1 MPVAWNMAR
10 LLCNSWIWW
19 CWWWWWWQ
27 MRAWCPHALPRQLPS
42 RICHGSRCDGRDV
55 PHRHSGPPFFFF
67 VLLFFCQSKCATT
80 NVAAAAASLVCC
92 CRRRRRRRRRR
103 NSSSRRR
110 RLASL
115 GAKEKGCEE
124 VSDRIFR
131 RRGNAQ
137 AMFAEGGGYCEARRE
152 RKTRRRT
159 SREH

>member
-1 MPVAWNMAR
+1 LR
-10 LLCNSWIWW
+10 EIWPI
-19 CWWWWWWQ
+19 CFAI
-27 MRAWCPHALPRQLPS
+27 RGYGGGGGGGDKCVLDALPPSLGNCLLVFAAVAMALAVMDVMYHTAIAVLPS
-42 RICHGSRCDGRDV
+42 
-55 PHRHSGPPFFFF
+55 FFFF
-67 VLLFFCQSKCATT
+67 VLLFFCESKCATT

-92 CRRRRRRRRRR
+92 RRRRRRR

-110 RLASL
+110 QLASL

-137 AMFAEGGGYCEARRE
+137 TMFAEGGGYCEARRE

-159 SREH
+159 CREH